1 MSITKPSDEV
11 MFKLLK
17 DSIEYDLSIVK
28 FTNKEKKPSK
38 RFREYRFTT
47 KERT

>member
-28 FTNKEKKPSK
+28 FTNKEKKTFK
-38 RFREYRFTT
+38 
-47 KERT
+47 KI